1 MLHPKK
7 KVCACVRLILV
18 LVGKTRILVLVWGT
32 YYVQRTYVPC
42 ISTYVS
48 RISRLPRYVYVD
60 TYVPGLHPKRKN
72 EQNAQH
78 TLRERHTHSAT
89 HNAQQRA
96 CDNCGQRNRGCS
108 CCFMDRVRLGRL
120 TQTRSVRQSFTQS
133 ADADTAAGRG
143 SPYTTRSMTG

>member
-7 KVCACVRLILV
+7 KVRVCACVRLILV
-18 LVGKTRILVLVWGT
+18 LVWGT
-32 YYVQRTYVPC
+32 YYVLHTYVPG
-42 ISTYVS
+42 ISTYVPG
-48 RISRLPRYVYVD
+48 ISRLPRYVYVD
-60 TYVPGLHPKRKN
+60 TYVPGWGTYYVPHTYVPGISTYVPGISRIPTYLYVDTYEPGLHPQKK

-108 CCFMDRVRLGRL
+108 CCLMDRV
-120 TQTRSVRQSFTQS
+120 
-133 ADADTAAGRG
+133 AHD
-143 SPYTTRSMTG
+143 